1 MKYNIYY
8 CYASIELHQR
18 PYHPLFFFS
27 FSLFKLFFSL
37 FSKNSKKKTLFF
49 SLLDH
54 TCYYTFPNIFSFLF
68 ISLSPH
74 YSILYCGAKDSENP
88 GQFHIKLKAHAKE
101 KEMSKDEQRRFE
113 LSGDMAEDNFVLS
126 KPKSQKEKT
135 TRHQGQFP
143 RVTQGKAQV
152 QRDSYGTIV
161 EEQF

>member
-1 MKYNIYY
+1 MLLLSYI
-8 CYASIELHQR
+8 SGHIIH
-18 PYHPLFFFS
+18 FFS
-27 FSLFKLFFSL
+27 FLFLFLNFSFL
-37 FSKNSKKKTLFF
+37 YFQKTQKKKKKPHFF

-54 TCYYTFPNIFSFLF
+54 TYYYTFPNIFSFLF

-113 LSGDMAEDNFVLS
+113 LSGDMAEDNFVLG

>member
-1 MKYNIYY
+1 MLLLSYI
-8 CYASIELHQR
+8 SGHIIH
-18 PYHPLFFFS
+18 FFS
-27 FSLFKLFFSL
+27 FLFHFLNFSFL
-37 FSKNSKKKTLFF
+37 YFQKTQKKKKKPLFF

-54 TCYYTFPNIFSFLF
+54 TYYYTFPNIFSFLF

-113 LSGDMAEDNFVLS
+113 LSGDMAEDNFVLG

>member
-1 MKYNIYY
+1 MLLLSYI
-8 CYASIELHQR
+8 SGHIIH
-18 PYHPLFFFS
+18 FFFS
-27 FSLFKLFFSL
+27 FLFLFLNFSFL
-37 FSKNSKKKTLFF
+37 YFQKTQKKKTLFF
-49 SLLDH
+49 SLLDN

-88 GQFHIKLKAHAKE
+88 GPFHIKLKAHAKE

-113 LSGDMAEDNFVLS
+113 LSGDKAEDNFVLG

>member
-1 MKYNIYY
+1 MLLLSYI
-8 CYASIELHQR
+8 SGHIIH
-18 PYHPLFFFS
+18 FFFS
-27 FSLFKLFFSL
+27 FLFLFLNFSFL
-37 FSKNSKKKTLFF
+37 YFQKTQKKKKKPLFF

-113 LSGDMAEDNFVLS
+113 LSGDMAEDNFVLG
-126 KPKSQKEKT
+126 KPKSQKENT
-135 TRHQGQFP
+135 TCHQGQFP